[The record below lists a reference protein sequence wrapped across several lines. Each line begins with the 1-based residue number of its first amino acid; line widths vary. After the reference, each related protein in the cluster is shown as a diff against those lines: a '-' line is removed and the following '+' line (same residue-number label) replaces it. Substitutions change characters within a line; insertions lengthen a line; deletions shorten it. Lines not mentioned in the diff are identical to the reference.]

1 MIIAIDGPA
10 ASGKSTTAKIVAEKL
25 GFTYLDTGAMYRCVT
40 LAMINAGI
48 HVSNT
53 EKINDLLENISID
66 LRDKNGKLQIMMNNL
81 DVSDDIRSGKVTENV
96 SAVSAL
102 KNVREAMVKMQ
113 RNISS
118 KTDCV
123 MEGRDIGTVVFP
135 NAEYKFYLSADSAV
149 RAERR
154 QRDLLALG
162 EEKSIQ
168 ELKEDI
174 IRRDE
179 YDSSRE
185 ISPLKKA
192 EDAIDINTTNLTIDG
207 QVSKIIEIVNKQKT
221 K

>member
-25 GFTYLDTGAMYRCVT
+25 RFTYLDTGAMYRCVT

-53 EKINDLLENISID
+53 EQINDLLENISID
-66 LRDKNGKLQIMMNNL
+66 LLDKNGKLQIMMNNL

-113 RNISS
+113 RNIAS
-118 KTDCV
+118 KTNCV

-135 NAEYKFYLSADSAV
+135 NAEYKFYLSADSVV

-162 EEKSIQ
+162 DEKSIQ
-168 ELKEDI
+168 ELIEDI
-174 IRRDE
+174 NRRDE

-192 EDAIDINTTNLTIDG
+192 EDAIEINTTDLTIDG

>member
-10 ASGKSTTAKIVAEKL
+10 ASGKSTTAKIVAEIL
-25 GFTYLDTGAMYRCVT
+25 RFTYLDTGAMYRCVT

-53 EKINDLLENISID
+53 EQINDLLENISID
-66 LRDKNGKLQIMMNNL
+66 LLDKNGKLQIMMNNL
-81 DVSDDIRSGKVTENV
+81 DVSNDIRSGKVTENV

-113 RNISS
+113 RNIAS
-118 KTDCV
+118 KTNCV

-135 NAEYKFYLSADSAV
+135 NAEYKFYLSADSVV

-162 EEKSIQ
+162 DEKSIQ
-168 ELKEDI
+168 ELIEDI
-174 IRRDE
+174 NRRDE

-192 EDAIDINTTNLTIDG
+192 EDAIEINTTDLTIDG
-207 QVSKIIEIVNKQKT
+207 QVSKIIEIVNK
-221 K
+221 

>member
-10 ASGKSTTAKIVAEKL
+10 ASGKSTTAKIVAEIL
-25 GFTYLDTGAMYRCVT
+25 RFTYLDTGAMYRCVT

-53 EKINDLLENISID
+53 EQINDLLENISID
-66 LRDKNGKLQIMMNNL
+66 LLDKNGKLQIMMNNL

-113 RNISS
+113 RNIAS
-118 KTDCV
+118 KTNCV

-135 NAEYKFYLSADSAV
+135 NAEYKFYLSADSVV

-162 EEKSIQ
+162 DEKSIQ
-168 ELKEDI
+168 ELIEDI
-174 IRRDE
+174 NRRDE

-192 EDAIDINTTNLTIDG
+192 EDAIEINTTDLTIDG
-207 QVSKIIEIVNKQKT
+207 QVSKIIEIVNK
-221 K
+221 

>member
-53 EKINDLLENISID
+53 KQINDLLENISID
-66 LRDKNGKLQIMMNNL
+66 LLDKNGKLQIMMNNL

-113 RNISS
+113 RNIAS
-118 KTDCV
+118 KTNCV

-135 NAEYKFYLSADSAV
+135 NAEYKFYLSADSVV

-162 EEKSIQ
+162 DEKSIQ
-168 ELKEDI
+168 ELIEDI
-174 IRRDE
+174 NRRDE

-192 EDAIDINTTNLTIDG
+192 EDAIDINTTDLTIDG

>member
-53 EKINDLLENISID
+53 KQINDLLENISID
-66 LRDKNGKLQIMMNNL
+66 LLDKNGKLQIMMNNL

-113 RNISS
+113 RNIAS
-118 KTDCV
+118 KTNCV

-135 NAEYKFYLSADSAV
+135 NAEYKFLFICRFCS
-149 RAERR
+149 
-154 QRDLLALG
+154 
-162 EEKSIQ
+162 KS
-168 ELKEDI
+168 
-174 IRRDE
+174 R
-179 YDSSRE
+179 
-185 ISPLKKA
+185 
-192 EDAIDINTTNLTIDG
+192 T
-207 QVSKIIEIVNKQKT
+207 KT
-221 K
+221 KRLISLGR

>member
-53 EKINDLLENISID
+53 EQINDLLENINID
-66 LRDKNGKLQIMMNNL
+66 LRDKNGKPQIMMNNL

>member
-25 GFTYLDTGAMYRCVT
+25 RFTYLDTGAMYRCVT

-53 EKINDLLENISID
+53 EQINDLLENISID
-66 LRDKNGKLQIMMNNL
+66 LLDKNGKLQIMMNNL

-113 RNISS
+113 RNIAS
-118 KTDCV
+118 KTNCV

-135 NAEYKFYLSADSAV
+135 NAEYKFYLSADSVV

-162 EEKSIQ
+162 DEKSIQ
-168 ELKEDI
+168 ELIEDI
-174 IRRDE
+174 NRRDE

-192 EDAIDINTTNLTIDG
+192 EDAIEINTTDLTIDG
-207 QVSKIIEIVNKQKT
+207 QVSKIIEIVNK
-221 K
+221 

>member
-40 LAMINAGI
+40 LALINAGI
-48 HVSNT
+48 HVSNS

-66 LRDKNGKLQIMMNNL
+66 LLDKNGKLQIMMNNL

-102 KNVREAMVKMQ
+102 KNVRKAMVKMQ
-113 RNISS
+113 RNIAS
-118 KTDCV
+118 KTNCV

-135 NAEYKFYLSADSAV
+135 NAEFKFYLSADSLV

-162 EEKSIQ
+162 EEKSIH
-168 ELKEDI
+168 ELIADI
-174 IRRDE
+174 NRRDK
-179 YDSSRE
+179 YDSSRK

-192 EDAIDINTTNLTIDG
+192 EDAIDINTTDLTIDG

>member
-10 ASGKSTTAKIVAEKL
+10 ASGKSTTAKIVAEIL
-25 GFTYLDTGAMYRCVT
+25 RFTYLDTGAMYRCVT

-53 EKINDLLENISID
+53 EQINDLLENISID
-66 LRDKNGKLQIMMNNL
+66 LLDKNGKLQIMMNNL

-113 RNISS
+113 RNIAS
-118 KTDCV
+118 KTNCV

-135 NAEYKFYLSADSAV
+135 NAEYKFYLSADSVV

-162 EEKSIQ
+162 DEKSIQ
-168 ELKEDI
+168 ELIEDI
-174 IRRDE
+174 NRRDE

-192 EDAIDINTTNLTIDG
+192 EDAIEINTTDLTIDG